1 MKTFPFMTSKQSIIL
16 LRIAVALFLMA
27 HGLIRIYLGTV
38 GGVGDFLNFT
48 GLFDWSSTGMGI
60 TVFEIIG
67 GAAMALG
74 FYVRWIASVFM
85 IQLIM
90 GIFLVHLEKGW
101 FVVGASQGGVEYSA
115 LLLVCLMVI
124 SAHHYG
130 KQQGLH

>member
-1 MKTFPFMTSKQSIIL
+1 MKTFPFITSKQSIIL

-38 GGVGDFLNFT
+38 GGFGEFLNSKGFLI
-48 GLFDWSSTGMGI
+48 GVPLAWGI
-60 TVFEIIG
+60 TGFEIIG

-74 FYVRWIASVFM
+74 FYVRWIAAVFM

-124 SAHHYG
+124 SAHHFG

>member
-1 MKTFPFMTSKQSIIL
+1 
-16 LRIAVALFLMA
+16 MA
-27 HGLIRIYLGTV
+27 HVLIRIYLGTV
-38 GGVGDFLNFT
+38 GGFGEFLNLQGFVI
-48 GLFDWSSTGMGI
+48 GVLAWGI

-101 FVVGASQGGVEYSA
+101 FVVDASQGGVEYSA

-130 KQQGLH
+130 K